1 MDMSTADMSTVET
14 NAPET
19 NAPEMNRRPVPDHR
33 HFRNVLGHYPT
44 GVVVVTGL
52 TRDGVPSGMTVGSFT
67 ALSLDPPLVAFMAAR
82 TSDSWASLQPLGSF
96 CINVL
101 GTHQEHVGRLVAGRK
116 QNKLDDVDWRPG
128 SGGAPIIAGCVAT
141 IECELD
147 RILDGGDH
155 EIVIGHAHTL
165 TADNPGEP
173 LVFLRGGYGHFRPG
187 FDDRA
192 ANSS

>member
-19 NAPEMNRRPVPDHR
+19 NAPEMNRRPVPDPR

-52 TRDGVPSGMTVGSFT
+52 TRDGVPSGMTVGRSRRCPWT
-67 ALSLDPPLVAFMAAR
+67 HRWSRSAAR

-101 GTHQEHVGRLVAGRK
+101 RNPPGTR
-116 QNKLDDVDWRPG
+116 RP
-128 SGGAPIIAGCVAT
+128 PCRRT
-141 IECELD
+141 
-147 RILDGGDH
+147 
-155 EIVIGHAHTL
+155 
-165 TADNPGEP
+165 
-173 LVFLRGGYGHFRPG
+173 
-187 FDDRA
+187 
-192 ANSS
+192 